1 VKHIARFV
9 HPDMEI
15 RILASPLARAPQ
27 PQAGGHSPLRT
38 YVTIPSDVTF
48 RAKLLVGFVLAIVIS
63 VSLVAWGVLT
73 ATRSAFETL
82 DGQRTAAL
90 VEQFRREFDRRG
102 EEVARRIA
110 AIADTQASLEMAM
123 AISQP
128 NPDYAT
134 YVSDARG
141 LQRNHQLDFVE
152 MVTHEGV
159 IFSSSHRP
167 TKVLHPNEWV
177 TGEADWDSTGAFL
190 RREEFPAPELGE
202 GGVKPQLV
210 LVAVRRVGVLNRK
223 VYIIGGRRL
232 DETFLSSLVLPAGM
246 RALLYR
252 NLDAAFSP
260 ALLTGAAG
268 PVEQPEKLQP
278 LIERVR
284 AHPAEASETVTWNSD
299 AASAETFN
307 AIPLAGR
314 SGELLGVLLVGSSRR
329 EMVEVQNFIRSIA
342 LVAGGVGVL
351 LAVLLS
357 WWAAARI
364 THPVEQL
371 AGAARNVAAGNWSV
385 RVDSDSSDEVGEL
398 ARAFNHM
405 THQLSDQREKLL
417 ASERVAAWREL
428 ARRLAH
434 ELKNPLHPL
443 QITVENLQ
451 RARAASP
458 EQFEEVFRES
468 TGTLLGELENLKT
481 IVARFSDFAKM
492 PPPEPRPVEINEVVR
507 NAVKLF
513 DGQFSAPGRPQIA
526 TEFYLDESLGSIE
539 ADPDLLHR
547 ALQNLVLN
555 AMDAMPAG
563 GTLTVRTAA
572 QPDGVRIEISDT
584 GAGLTPEE
592 CQRLFTPYYTSKHHG
607 TGLGLAIA
615 QSVVSDHGGRL
626 SVESEPEKG
635 ATFRIEL
642 PSRAPKTR
650 HLEPP
655 MNTKSKATADERR

>member
-1 VKHIARFV
+1 
-9 HPDMEI
+9 MEI
-15 RILASPLARAPQ
+15 RILAAPLARDSRSWP
-27 PQAGGHSPLRT
+27 AGNGPLRT

-48 RAKLLVGFVLAIVIS
+48 RAKLLVGFILAIVVSI
-63 VSLVAWGVLT
+63 SLVSWGVLT
-73 ATRSAFETL
+73 STRSAFETL
-82 DGQRTAAL
+82 DAQRTTAL

-102 EEVARRIA
+102 EEVARRVA
-110 AIADTQASLEMAM
+110 AIADAQASLEMAM

-134 YVSDARG
+134 YVSDALG

-177 TGEADWDSTGAFL
+177 TGDVDWDAQGAFL

-202 GGVKPQLV
+202 GGVKPELV

-223 VYIIGGRRL
+223 VYIIGGHKL
-232 DETFLSSLVLPAGM
+232 NESFLSSLVLPAGM

-260 ALLTGAAG
+260 ALLTGSAG
-268 PVEQPEKLQP
+268 AIEQPEKLQP
-278 LIERVR
+278 LVERVR
-284 AHPAEASETVTWNSD
+284 ANSAEASQTVTWSSD

-314 SGELLGVLLVGSSRR
+314 SSELLGVLLVGSSRR
-329 EMVEVQNFIRSIA
+329 EIVEVQNFIRSIA

-385 RVDSDSSDEVGEL
+385 RVDSQSSDEVGDL
-398 ARAFNHM
+398 ARAFNQM
-405 THQLSDQREKLL
+405 TRQLSDQREKLL
-417 ASERVAAWREL
+417 AAERVAAWREL

-458 EQFEEVFRES
+458 EQFDEVFRES

-492 PPPEPRPVEINEVVR
+492 PPPEPRPVAINDVVR

-526 TEFYLDESLGSIE
+526 TEFYLDENLGPIE

-555 AMDAMPAG
+555 AMDAMPSG

-572 QPDGVRIEISDT
+572 QADGVRIEISDT

-607 TGLGLAIA
+607 TGLGLAIV

-635 ATFRIEL
+635 ATFRLDL
-642 PSRAPKTR
+642 PSRPPKTR
-650 HLEPP
+650 QLEPQ
-655 MNTKSKATADERR
+655 MNTESKATADERR